1 MFVDWLDD
9 KYDLGYLDEILGGD
23 DVEKQE
29 KSVSKPVCFQDVNH
43 FIIQISLFLFVLFV
57 VSKSRN

>member
-29 KSVSKPVCFQDVNH
+29 KPVSKSVSFQDVNLSV
-43 FIIQISLFLFVLFV
+43 F
-57 VSKSRN
+57 KM